1 MKKSFIILLCF
12 FLLQMGRDTF
22 AQSISGTIYGRV
34 SDDKNMPLAFATVRA
49 LKDGILKGGAKTDSN
64 GDYRIMPLEP
74 GNYTVKVEFLSKNPE
89 EMIDVPVSND
99 SKRKVDFRMTNKVD
113 YHPHRLNIRRTVTVP
128 LIDPSDPCTKVLWR
142 SDMKRLPIQ

>member
-1 MKKSFIILLCF
+1 
-12 FLLQMGRDTF
+12 MGKGAF

-34 SDDKNMPLAFATVRA
+34 SDDKNMPLHFATVRA

-74 GNYTVKVEFLSKNPE
+74 GTYTVKVEFLSKNPE
-89 EMIDVPVSND
+89 EMMDVPLTNN
-99 SKRKVDFRMTNKVD
+99 SKRKVDFTMTNKGD
-113 YHPHRLNIRRTVTVP
+113 YHPHIYIRTVTVP
-128 LIDPSDPCTKVLWR
+128 IIDPSDPCTKVLWR